1 MTMLDAYLPVLI
13 MFVLAAVLV
22 TVTAVAALLLGPKKP
37 NTAKLSPYEGG
48 VPQVQET
55 SRRFPVK
62 FLEVA
67 MIFLIFD
74 IETVAFFPW
83 AVMLNQLKLFGLIEM
98 GLFLLVLGVG
108 YIYLWRKGVFN
119 WEKEF

>member
-1 MTMLDAYLPVLI
+1 MLEGFVPILI
-13 MFVLAAVLV
+13 LFIFAVGLTVIMVILALV
-22 TVTAVAALLLGPKKP
+22 AGPKKP
-37 NTAKLSPYEGG
+37 SAAKLAPYEGG
-48 VPQVQET
+48 VPQIETT

-83 AVMLNQLKLFGLIEM
+83 AVLLNQLKVFGLVEM
-98 GLFLLVLGVG
+98 GLFLLVLGLG
-108 YIYLWRKGVFN
+108 YVYLWRKGAFN
-119 WEKEF
+119 WEKEL

>member
-1 MTMLDAYLPVLI
+1 MLEGFLPILILVVFAVGLTVL
-13 MFVLAAVLV
+13 MSLLAVL
-22 TVTAVAALLLGPKKP
+22 GKPKNP
-37 NTAKLSPYEGG
+37 SEAKLSPYEGG
-48 VPQVQET
+48 VPLMQAT
-55 SRRFPVK
+55 PRRYPVK

-83 AVMLNQLKLFGLIEM
+83 AVLLNQLKIFGLLEM

-108 YIYLWRKGVFN
+108 YIYLWRKGAFK
-119 WEKEF
+119 WE

>member
-1 MTMLDAYLPVLI
+1 MLEGYLPILVLFI
-13 MFVLAAVLV
+13 MALGVTIVFTALAFVSNAKNAS
-22 TVTAVAALLLGPKKP
+22 PE
-37 NTAKLSPYEGG
+37 KLSPYEGG
-48 VPQVQET
+48 VPLVEKT
-55 SRRFPVK
+55 PRRFPVK

-83 AVMLNQLKLFGLIEM
+83 AVVLNQLGLFGLIEA

-108 YIYLWRKGVFN
+108 YIYIWKKGAFD
-119 WEKEF
+119 WEKV

>member
-1 MTMLDAYLPVLI
+1 MLEAYVPILI
-13 MFVLAAVLV
+13 LVILAIVLV
-22 TVTAVAALLLGPKKP
+22 SFIIGLAIFVSPHQPTE
-37 NTAKLSPYEGG
+37 AKNEPYEGG
-48 VPQVQET
+48 VPQMQET
-55 SRRFPVK
+55 PRRFPVK

-83 AVMLNQLKLFGLIEM
+83 AVLLNQLKLFGLLEM
-98 GLFLLVLGVG
+98 GIFLLVLGVG
-108 YIYLWRKGVFN
+108 YFYLWRKGAFN